1 MTEKL
6 SSITP
11 KITQLTVQE
20 LFEWCQ
26 TAIKGGYKD
35 RYVLITSD
43 DEQNA
48 FHPVWNGFSL
58 PCKEDMAYVEGS
70 QVNNINKLIILS

>member
-1 MTEKL
+1 MTVKL
-6 SSITP
+6 NPTTP
-11 KITQLTVQE
+11 KITQLTVQD

-26 TAIKGGYKD
+26 TAIKEGHKD
-35 RYVLITSD
+35 RYVLMTSD

-58 PCKEDMAYVEGS
+58 PCEDDMELIQGS
-70 QVNNINKLIILS
+70 QVHNINKLIILS